1 MDKNLYSKTT
11 VKVQKRSGFDK
22 SHQNLFTAT
31 VGTLVPIL
39 VDELVPNS
47 TVDLEA
53 AISAQLPPLASDTFM
68 RCKLKYAS
76 FFVPTRLLVYGYERW
91 LTGSDKANY
100 VEDVAADKRIQMP
113 NIGFDFT
120 PSGTEVI
127 THLAPGS
134 LADYL
139 GAKFKNTTLANL
151 KQDGQGNV
159 VKLSALPFLAYHRI
173 YDDWFRNSLVQ
184 KPVFTS
190 PSLATAADYTTYKFK
205 NSKFVAP
212 TGATKNNVASTSEDC
227 VLNDGVRIT
236 DLRQANFDIDLFTS
250 AAPNAENGS
259 PAKVTLNDISG
270 TTGSFTI
277 AALRSANSMQ
287 QFLERNNIAG
297 NRMVDYVKAQYGA
310 NLSDAVAQRPI
321 LLGSGEFDVYSKG
334 IYQTANSATADVSS
348 NPFSQT
354 SGAKFGS
361 AFAEGKDKLAKF
373 TTQEPGY
380 LMVLAWLS
388 PHVTYATG
396 VSPYLMRYRKNDS
409 QAEMA
414 NPILQNVG
422 NEPIMTSAIQDSMAT
437 VGGDNI
443 LFGYGDRYCTWKDK
457 FDECHG
463 LLRDGESLQSFA
475 LQRSFSDPREI
486 TRVGTS
492 FLQIPIGYLDQ
503 VFASTDAASGFDY
516 WCDTYFNYKVSMPL
530 ARYSVPSLQDP
541 AAEHGE
547 DIVVNRGGT
556 QLT

>member
-22 SHQNLFTAT
+22 SHQNLFTAS

-39 VDELVPNS
+39 VDELIPNS

-76 FFVPTRLLVYGYERW
+76 FFVPTRLLVNGYERW
-91 LTGSDKANY
+91 LTGYDKNT
-100 VEDVAADKRIQMP
+100 DQPTDSTKRIQMP
-113 NIGFDFT
+113 ILKFNFDGK
-120 PSGTEVI
+120 SGLPPAQ
-127 THLAPGS
+127 LAPGT

-139 GAKFKNTTLANL
+139 GAKFNANTLNSMQTNKNSSV
-151 KQDGQGNV
+151 Q
-159 VKLSALPFLAYHRI
+159 LSALPFLAYHRI

-184 KPVFTS
+184 VPVFNDVS
-190 PSLATAADYTTYKFK
+190 YDSGDYATYSFK
-205 NSKFVAP
+205 NSKFVSP
-212 TGATKNNVASTSEDC
+212 SGLTGNVVSSVDNKCLLAD
-227 VLNDGVRIT
+227 NVRIT

-250 AAPNAENGS
+250 AAPRAQNGAG
-259 PAKVTLNDISG
+259 AKVTLTDISG
-270 TTGSFTI
+270 ANGSFTI
-277 AALRSANSMQ
+277 SALRSANSMQ

-334 IYQTANSATADVSS
+334 VYQTANSDVASIAA
-348 NPFSQT
+348 NPFST
-354 SGAKFGS
+354 SSAAKFGS
-361 AFAEGKDKLAKF
+361 ASAEGKDKLAKF

-422 NEPIMTSAIQDSMAT
+422 NEPIASAFIQDSYSKD
-437 VGGDNI
+437 GLDGEI
-443 LFGYGDRYCTWKDK
+443 FGFGDRYCTWKDK
-457 FDECHG
+457 TDECHG
-463 LLRDGESLQSFA
+463 QLRDGQTLQSFA
-475 LQRSFSDPREI
+475 LQRSF
-486 TRVGTS
+486 TGTTYATTINS
-492 FLQIPIGYLDQ
+492 EFLKIPTSYLDQ
-503 VFASTDAASGFDY
+503 VFAVSDQVATFSY
-516 WCDTYFNYKVSMPL
+516 WCDTYFKYNVSMPL
-530 ARYSVPSLQDP
+530 ARYSVPTLQDP

>member
-1 MDKNLYSKTT
+1 MDKNLYSKTV

-22 SHQNLFTAT
+22 SHQNLFTAK

-39 VDELVPNS
+39 VDELIPNS

-76 FFVPTRLLVYGYERW
+76 FFVPTRLLVKGYERW
-91 LTGSDKANY
+91 LTGYDKNTDQPTDAT
-100 VEDVAADKRIQMP
+100 KRIQMP
-113 NIGFDFT
+113 IINFNFDGNST
-120 PSGTEVI
+120 LPVSQLG
-127 THLAPGS
+127 PGS

-139 GAKFKNTTLANL
+139 GAKFNANTLNSMNTSKNAR
-151 KQDGQGNV
+151 V
-159 VKLSALPFLAYHRI
+159 RLSALPFLAYHRI

-184 KPVFTS
+184 VPVFNDVS
-190 PSLATAADYTTYKFK
+190 YDSGDYATYQFK
-205 NSKFVAP
+205 NSKFVSP
-212 TGATKNNVASTSEDC
+212 SGITGNAISSIDNKTLLA
-227 VLNDGVRIT
+227 DGVRIT

-250 AAPNAENGS
+250 AAPRAQNGAG
-259 PAKVTLNDISG
+259 AKVTLTDISG
-270 TTGSFTI
+270 ANGSFTI
-277 AALRSANSMQ
+277 SALRSANSMQ

-334 IYQTANSATADVSS
+334 VYQTANSDVGSIAA
-348 NPFSQT
+348 NPFCT
-354 SGAKFGS
+354 SSAAKFGS
-361 AFAEGKDKLAKF
+361 ASAEGKDKLAKF

-422 NEPIMTSAIQDSMAT
+422 NEPISSAFVQDSYSKD
-437 VGGDNI
+437 GLDGEI
-443 LFGYGDRYCTWKDK
+443 FGFGDRYCTWKDK

-463 LLRDGESLQSFA
+463 QLRDGQTLQSFA
-475 LQRSFSDPREI
+475 LQRSFTGTTYATTINSD
-486 TRVGTS
+486 
-492 FLQIPIGYLDQ
+492 FLKIPTTYLDQ
-503 VFASTDAASGFDY
+503 VFAVSDHVSEFSY
-516 WCDTYFNYKVSMPL
+516 WCDTYFNYKVSQPL
-530 ARYSVPSLQDP
+530 ARYSVPTLQDP

>member
-22 SHQNLFTAT
+22 SHQNLFTAK

-39 VDELVPNS
+39 VDELIPNS

-76 FFVPTRLLVYGYERW
+76 FFVPTRLLVSGYERW
-91 LTGSDKANY
+91 LTGYDKNTDQPNDAT
-100 VEDVAADKRIQMP
+100 KRIQMP
-113 NIGFDFT
+113 VIRFNFDGNST
-120 PSGTEVI
+120 LPVTQLG
-127 THLAPGS
+127 PGS

-139 GAKFKNTTLANL
+139 GAKYNANTLNSMHTGKNSHIS
-151 KQDGQGNV
+151 
-159 VKLSALPFLAYHRI
+159 LSALPFLAYHRI

-184 KPVFTS
+184 VPAFNDVS
-190 PSLATAADYTTYKFK
+190 YDSGDYATYKFK
-205 NSKFVAP
+205 NAKFVSP
-212 TGATKNNVASTSEDC
+212 SGLTGNSISSIDNKCILADN
-227 VLNDGVRIT
+227 VRIT

-250 AAPNAENGS
+250 AAPRAQNGGA
-259 PAKVTLNDISG
+259 AKVTLTDINNN
-270 TTGSFTI
+270 TGSFTI
-277 AALRSANSMQ
+277 SALRSANSMQ

-334 IYQTANSATADVSS
+334 VYQTANSDVASIS
-348 NPFSQT
+348 GNPFST
-354 SGAKFGS
+354 SSAAKFGS
-361 AFAEGKDKLAKF
+361 ASAEGKDKLAKF

-396 VSPYLMRYRKNDS
+396 VAPHLMRYRKNDS

-422 NEPIMTSAIQDSMAT
+422 NEPIASAFIQDSYSKE
-437 VGGDNI
+437 GLDGEI
-443 LFGYGDRYCTWKDK
+443 FGFGDRYCTWKDK
-457 FDECHG
+457 CDECHG
-463 LLRDGESLQSFA
+463 QLRDGQTLQSFA
-475 LQRSFSDPREI
+475 LQRSFTETTYATTINSE
-486 TRVGTS
+486 
-492 FLQIPIGYLDQ
+492 FLKIPTNYLDQ
-503 VFASTDAASGFDY
+503 VFAVSDQVSEFSY
-516 WCDTYFNYKVSMPL
+516 WCDTYFKYNVSMPL
-530 ARYSVPSLQDP
+530 ARYSVPTLQDP